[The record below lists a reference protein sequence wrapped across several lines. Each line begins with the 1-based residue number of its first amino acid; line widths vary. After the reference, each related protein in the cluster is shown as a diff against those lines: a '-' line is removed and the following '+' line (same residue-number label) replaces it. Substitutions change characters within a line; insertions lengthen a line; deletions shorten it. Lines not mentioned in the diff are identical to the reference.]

1 MISFLGT
8 YLPILIY
15 ILLCILIILLI
26 IICFKLIKT
35 MNRVE
40 GIVDDVEGKVKSLSG
55 VFNIVDS
62 VTDKL
67 SALTEVISD
76 SIILFIKGI
85 FKRKKKKIDSNEI
98 NEEEKENE

>member
-1 MISFLGT
+1 MLGYLNE

-26 IICFKLIKT
+26 VICVKVIKT

-40 GIVDDVEGKVKSLSG
+40 VIVNDVDEKVKSLNG
-55 VFNIVDS
+55 IFNVVDA

-76 SIILFIKGI
+76 SVVMFIKSV
-85 FKRKKKKIDSNEI
+85 FKRKKKKLEI
-98 NEEEKENE
+98 NEEELEDE